1 MLQTERRQF
10 ILDNSSNKPI
20 PPLTKEQIWRLYQL
34 SKMTDDEIDFSDIPE
49 ITDEEWRT
57 KFKPVRLRKKNLN
70 VAS

>member
-1 MLQTERRQF
+1 MT

-34 SKMTDDEIDFSDIPE
+34 SKMPYEEIDLSDIPE
-49 ITDEEWRT
+49 ITEEEWRT
-57 KFKPVRLRKKNLN
+57 KFKPSRLRKKNLN